1 MVEQSRYVENVGSLM
16 KDLAGA
22 AAKLSEAG
30 GKNAISP
37 QEMKDLMKAINHVNA
52 NLDPTFWADKTLA
65 PAAMNATI
73 DKALMAL
80 ALFQKVPPPPK
91 NADVE
96 RAIISLFDSTLKTFE
111 KKLRDLKK
119 YKIGQKVQP
128 VEKTGES
135 KDPKSG
141 G

>member
-80 ALFQKVPPPPK
+80 ALFQKVPPSAK
-91 NADVE
+91 NVE
-96 RAIISLFDSTLKTFE
+96 PAIVSLFASFNSTLKDFD
-111 KKLRDLKK
+111 KNLRNLRK

-135 KDPKSG
+135 KDPKSN
-141 G
+141 

>member
-1 MVEQSRYVENVGSLM
+1 MVEQSRYVENVGSLET
-16 KDLAGA
+16 DLVGA
-22 AAKLSEAG
+22 TAKLSEVG

-37 QEMKDLMKAINHVNA
+37 QEMKDLMKTINQVNA

-65 PAAMNATI
+65 PAAMNTTI

-80 ALFQKVPPPPK
+80 ALFQKVPPPPPK
-91 NADVE
+91 DVE
-96 RAIISLFDSTLKTFE
+96 RAIVSLFDSTLKTFE